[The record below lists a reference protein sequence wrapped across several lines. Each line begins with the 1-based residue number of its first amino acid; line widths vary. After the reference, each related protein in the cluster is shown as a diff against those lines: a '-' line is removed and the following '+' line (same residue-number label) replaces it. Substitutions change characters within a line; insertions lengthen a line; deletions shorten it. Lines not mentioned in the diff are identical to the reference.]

1 MYFKPEWYRLTAGEV
16 IAFVIRRRV
25 YKTTTTL
32 LLSRLYSDIIMN
44 SYVNENNCSVQL
56 SVFCVKNFFFLIFI
70 FMNSLPSL
78 LHRWNPAYQTSASD
92 VPNLGIWRTKPR
104 HLTLQTLASD
114 VPNIGIWRTKP
125 RHLTYQTS
133 ASDVPNLDIWNTVQ
147 YISDLGVTQGRWVTM
162 HSQLRQFC
170 LISRIVLFTW
180 MYIGSIQ
187 PKLAGADINSLLKTS
202 IKSAVPRTMVKY
214 WQNDFTLYPMNITCL
229 EIAGVSP
236 CKMNL

>member
-32 LLSRLYSDIIMN
+32 LLSRIYSDIIMN
-44 SYVNENNCSVQL
+44 SYVNENHCFVQL
-56 SVFCVKNFFFLIFI
+56 SVFFVGFLKLFLLFI
-70 FMNSLPSL
+70 FTKSLHSL
-78 LHRWNPAYQTSASD
+78 LQRWNPAYQTSASD
-92 VPNLGIWRTKPR
+92 VTNL
-104 HLTLQTLASD
+104 
-114 VPNIGIWRTKP
+114 GIWRTKP

-162 HSQLRQFC
+162 HSQLRQIC

-180 MYIGSIQ
+180 MYIDSIQ
-187 PKLAGADINSLLKTS
+187 PKLARADINSLLKTS

-236 CKMNL
+236 CKMNF